1 MWEVFDLFLTGTSET
16 SESSSSAI
24 FFKPRRRIQ
33 SLLLS
38 PKSIKPET
46 HRQCKRNSK
55 AERDDNRRAALD
67 PLLHLPDQHQN
78 RVYRLGYRNWDIVK
92 PRKPHHCSG
101 FYLLLARSPVLIRN
115 PRSMRSL
122 RNGARVILN
131 FWEIERR
138 SSRGGVCDLIYAR
151 GVTHYTFGPVI
162 EAHYV
167 FIQIEWLYNRIKF
180 YSNLI

>member
-1 MWEVFDLFLTGTSET
+1 MGSFRSLLNRNLRDIRIIIVCNIL
-16 SESSSSAI
+16 
-24 FFKPRRRIQ
+24 KPRRRIQ

-92 PRKPHHCSG
+92 PRKSHHCCG
-101 FYLLLARSPVLIRN
+101 FYLLLARSPVKSETLDRCGAWGTELEWFWIFERLRRRVQEEAEAIRYT
-115 PRSMRSL
+115 RVGL
-122 RNGARVILN
+122 RIILLGQYFRPIILGPLFFHPNRV
-131 FWEIERR
+131 
-138 SSRGGVCDLIYAR
+138 
-151 GVTHYTFGPVI
+151 T
-162 EAHYV
+162 
-167 FIQIEWLYNRIKF
+167 IQ
-180 YSNLI
+180 